1 MTKRE
6 HNLVV
11 AAEALLAHTDYNNKN
26 LTKKQDWLLDDLKE
40 ALLAYY
46 TKDDIPPFK
55 RYC

>member
-1 MTKRE
+1 MTERE

-11 AAEALLAHTDYNNKN
+11 AAAALLSHTDYNNKN
-26 LTKKQDWLLDDLKE
+26 LTRKQDWLLDDLKE

-46 TKDDIPPFK
+46 AKDDIPPFK